1 MRALVGTL
9 MTPKPQVYN
18 GKPYLKGG
26 VLATKTAAPM
36 TEKGYTNA
44 FAGFGNGFGM
54 FFDVFEDN
62 PELLWPN
69 SVRTFTKMGREDA
82 RTASVLRAVGLP
94 VRRTCWRIDPNGARD
109 EVVAF
114 VATDMGLPIVGQ
126 DETAPKPRMTGR
138 FSWSRHL
145 KQALLSQKFGHS
157 IFERTYTIGPD
168 GRAHLGRV
176 SARPASTISYW
187 NVARDGELVSVQQWP
202 AGTFTGAGVI
212 LVGPTTGPSSPMGG
226 AEITSDRLVVYLNE
240 PEDGIP
246 YGNSLLRPA
255 FKHWQLKDKF
265 MRIEAVAA
273 ERGGGGVPG
282 FTASPEESQDPER
295 IELYR
300 EMASA
305 YRFGQNAGFAI
316 PAGATFKLYGVEG
329 NTNIADIRQ
338 AIEYHDRQ
346 MGVVALAHFLNL
358 EGSGGSYALASVQ
371 ADTFVQSVQTVAN
384 DIRDTAQVGLVED
397 LVTANWGA
405 DEPVP
410 MLVFDEI
417 GSQQDPLASSLALLA
432 QAGLIRPD
440 PALEAAIR
448 ENMNLP
454 SPDPDEAYT
463 ALDQPAQPAV
473 TPSTGTAAA
482 RARQRREHPK
492 NLQATLFDA

>member
-1 MRALVGTL
+1 M
-9 MTPKPQVYN
+9 
-18 GKPYLKGG
+18 
-26 VLATKTAAPM
+26 ATKIAAPM
-36 TEKGYTNA
+36 AEKGYTNA

-82 RTASVLRAVGLP
+82 RTSSVLRAVGLP
-94 VRRTCWRIDPNGARD
+94 VRRTCWRIDPNGARE

-138 FSWSRHL
+138 FSWPKHL

-157 IFERTYTIGPD
+157 IFERTYMIGDD
-168 GRAHLGRV
+168 GRAHLGKV

-187 NVARDGELVSVQQWP
+187 NVARDGDLLSVQQWP
-202 AGTFTGAGVI
+202 AGTFTGTGVV

-226 AEITSDRLVVYLNE
+226 AEITQDRLLVYLNE

-255 FKHWQLKDKF
+255 FKHWQFKDKF

-273 ERGGGGVPG
+273 ERAGGGVPG
-282 FTASPEESQDPER
+282 FTASEAESEDPDR
-295 IELYR
+295 LDLYQK
-300 EMASA
+300 MASA

-316 PAGATFKLYGVEG
+316 PAGAEFKLYGVEG

-397 LVTANWGA
+397 LVTANWGP

-417 GSQQDPLASSLALLA
+417 GSQQDANATALNLLAL
-432 QAGLIRPD
+432 AGLIRPD
-440 PALEAAIR
+440 PALEKAIR
-448 ENMNLP
+448 ENMDLP
-454 SPDPDEAYT
+454 GPDPDEAYT
-463 ALDQPAQPAV
+463 VAGQPAPPPQ
-473 TPSTGTAAA
+473 PSTRPAAA

-492 NLQATLFDA
+492 SRQETLF